1 MKGKEFTVIDP
12 AGKKYIVNAPPGATR
27 QDAIKYI
34 QTQQASTPTES
45 VDTPQSGPMGA
56 GEMFAGAGKN
66 FASSG
71 IKFGKDMVQMIAHPI
86 DTAKSVYG
94 LGKGV
99 VQLMIPGE
107 QGSEDMARA
116 VGKHFKGRYGTIEN
130 IKKTFATDPVGFAA
144 DLSGL
149 FTGGGMAM
157 VGAGKAIT
165 KAGVIGAKFG
175 AKVGASKI
183 PSIMQKAGTIGRE
196 AALPGAVKA
205 ATQVPNMLQKAGSFV
220 ADAGRGVG
228 SVGRGVVNI
237 GNKFDPITI
246 GSKTLSWGTR
256 HAADTLAELQG
267 VATGRG
273 GMATKEAFRAGMKGG
288 KNKYTGGGSKEFE
301 AGMHHLEDAD
311 TVVAKAEGMLSD
323 IVEARKTS
331 YVEKFEAMV
340 KENKTGKYNM
350 DVTPIYDRMVKLSE
364 TLQDAVTGEHSI
376 ITNPAERA
384 NLVKIG
390 EETINILN
398 DPKMHNALGMDHL
411 KKVLDNIDIPYGST
425 SKHKQAFRIRAAMS
439 SMVKKEIKKK
449 VHNYDAMLKPYED
462 GIRLERDLQKAF
474 SLGQDATVDVMIKK
488 LQASLSEG
496 VHSGLGTKRKTL
508 NQLDPS
514 GKLAT
519 QLAGHALS
527 TKMPTGIMRANMG
540 IGAGGVGAG
549 AGFMAGGAPGAAIGA
564 GLTIGAQSPKLTG
577 ILNYNLG
584 KTAAPFYKL
593 GKTLGEEG
601 GRTLGRGLL
610 QAGRLKREEDKKK
623 KRKAQQSMGGK

>member
-71 IKFGKDMVQMIAHPI
+71 IKFGKDIVQMIAHPI
-86 DTAKSVYG
+86 DTAQSVYG

-107 QGSEDMARA
+107 QGNEDIARA

-149 FTGGGMAM
+149 MTGGGMAM

-165 KAGVIGAKFG
+165 KAGAIGAKLG
-175 AKVGASKI
+175 ANKI
-183 PSIMQKAGTIGRE
+183 PSMMKAGTAMQKAGTMGRE
-196 AALPGAVKA
+196 VAFPGAVKA
-205 ATQVPNMLQKAGSFV
+205 AEFTSDM
-220 ADAGRGVG
+220 GRGVG

-311 TVVAKAEGMLSD
+311 MVVAKAEGMLSEM
-323 IVEARKTS
+323 VEARKTS

-384 NLVKIG
+384 NLLKIG

-398 DPKMHNALGMDHL
+398 NPKMHNALGMDHL

-439 SMVKKEIKKK
+439 SMVKNEIKKK
-449 VHNYDAMLKPYED
+449 VHNYDAMLKPYEE

-474 SLGQDATVDVMIKK
+474 ALGQDATVDVMIRK
-488 LQASLSEG
+488 LQSSLSEG

-508 NQLDPS
+508 NRLDPS